1 MPYNPD
7 THKITGAVGLH
18 DIARAL
24 GAAKD
29 EELRDHNNINK
40 WAIYKQMPK
49 DGPDPLDD
57 FSGTDAAKNSGE
69 FYGIKMALG
78 NANQD
83 WRDIH
88 SINFAYHRSRGRDYG
103 EWFRATDFD
112 GYNAEAP
119 MELRG
124 VFNTLVGYYDLDFE
138 VRINQTQVPDD
149 TVSIKSCLN
158 ATSDEA
164 IIPCCLISD
173 GTHYWAAALYNPTRQ
188 AFTGLAYAGAKQE
201 LFAIPFHTSETTN
214 PISAAGTYTISLF
227 LTKASNVA
235 GAFKT
240 DGKWYAISWNPSPY
254 PAVQQRPFG
263 VPDGMNKRVAL
274 SQYGILPPPILVRS
288 EAATSTGYRFAINW
302 ARPSGLSESRYFNY
316 ELDMMIGRMENNNFI
331 PGGEMVVR
339 TNASPCDAYTP
350 LPRDVI
356 VLVDYTEHQWNPVPG
371 ATYTVKV
378 TAKTGWQSTTAMPV
392 VVDYYLNLTVPR

>member
-7 THKITGAVGLH
+7 THKITGAVGVH

-40 WAIYKQMPK
+40 WAKYKPMPK
-49 DGPDPLDD
+49 DGPDPLED

-88 SINFAYHRSRGRDYG
+88 SIDFTYHKCRGRAYG

-112 GYNAEAP
+112 GYNVEAP
-119 MELRG
+119 MELTG

-149 TVSIKSCLN
+149 TVSIKSCFN
-158 ATSDEA
+158 ATGDDK

-188 AFTGLAYAGAKQE
+188 AFTGLAYGGAKQE
-201 LFAIPFHTSETTN
+201 LFAIPFYTSKATN
-214 PISAAGTYTISLF
+214 PIEDAGTYTISLF
-227 LTKASNVA
+227 LTKASNA
-235 GAFKT
+235 ATAFKT
-240 DGKWYAISWNPSPY
+240 DGKWYALSWNPSPY
-254 PAVQQRPFG
+254 PALQQRPFG
-263 VPDGMNKRVAL
+263 VPGGMSKRVTL

-378 TAKTGWQSTTAMPV
+378 TAKTGWQNTTAMPV